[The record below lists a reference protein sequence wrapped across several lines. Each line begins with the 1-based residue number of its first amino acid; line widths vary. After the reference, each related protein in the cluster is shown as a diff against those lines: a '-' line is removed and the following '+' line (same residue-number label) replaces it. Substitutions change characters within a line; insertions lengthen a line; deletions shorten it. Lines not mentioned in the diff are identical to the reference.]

1 MSFSKNKRCIC
12 QHTLELHGK
21 ETPRTF
27 QRIRYSR
34 PKLLVQHLSLLEWK
48 QQVWLMPV
56 SSPLSSGSP
65 AILQRKVILFARQVL
80 YIERC
85 TNGKCAAWWTFKKW
99 THAWNC
105 HPLSQETE
113 YWRHSRQPLCPQS
126 WSAPSKIT
134 HHPDFYQNCL
144 LFIATFFK
152 LYVNGIIQY
161 ILLCLSSFAKCMLV
175 KLSIHMPINSHCYII
190 FYYMTGPLC
199 YYHCN

>member
-1 MSFSKNKRCIC
+1 MCFSKNKTRCIC
-12 QHTLELHGK
+12 QHTLELHRK

-65 AILQRKVILFARQVL
+65 AILQREVILFARQVL

-99 THAWNC
+99 THHETATHYHRKRNIGGTPDNLC
-105 HPLSQETE
+105 ALSHDPLPGKLHTILTSIEIV
-113 YWRHSRQPLCPQS
+113 Y
-126 WSAPSKIT
+126 
-134 HHPDFYQNCL
+134 CL
-144 LFIATFFK
+144 LQPSLNF
-152 LYVNGIIQY
+152 
-161 ILLCLSSFAKCMLV
+161 M
-175 KLSIHMPINSHCYII
+175 
-190 FYYMTGPLC
+190 
-199 YYHCN
+199 